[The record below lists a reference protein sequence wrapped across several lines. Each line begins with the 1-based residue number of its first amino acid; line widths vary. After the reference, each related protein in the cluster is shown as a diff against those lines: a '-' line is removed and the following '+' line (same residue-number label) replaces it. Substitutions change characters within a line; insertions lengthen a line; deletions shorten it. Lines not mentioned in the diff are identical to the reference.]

1 MVGLVKCDSD
11 NSIILYYKMEL
22 ICAKSVRFYTIVIV
36 SFITPLL
43 YIGFRS
49 TISLAHGDFYLFNQT
64 NLYKAMQVCSQ
75 NTISFPQ
82 GSHFCKDY
90 YFAKVNEDSN
100 MTYENLTMFVNI
112 QPTFEDD
119 TVTKGYFW
127 IPNNSTV
134 YRFHDIVR
142 VVNLSMI
149 VKSKTPC
156 LDRIK
161 EDYNHI
167 QYSGINFD
175 CLFQGSP
182 TFLNRGPH

>member
-1 MVGLVKCDSD
+1 MLT
-11 NSIILYYKMEL
+11 LH
-22 ICAKSVRFYTIVIV
+22 
-36 SFITPLL
+36 IT
-43 YIGFRS
+43 R
-49 TISLAHGDFYLFNQT
+49 
-64 NLYKAMQVCSQ
+64 
-75 NTISFPQ
+75 
-82 GSHFCKDY
+82 Y
-90 YFAKVNEDSN
+90 YFATVNEDSN

-161 EDYNHI
+161 EDYNHYNI
-167 QYSGINFD
+167 RVSISIAYLIRAIHHKIKHCVKINLRVL
-175 CLFQGSP
+175 LFQKVFILV
-182 TFLNRGPH
+182 T